1 LGGLATAAGRQPQQA
16 RYGEGITVTRG
27 GEVRVLLS
35 VGRRRQ
41 RATAAVLLL
50 LVVAVLGPV
59 ARASASPH
67 AVAQSAGGKPPPPF
81 WDRLSQK
88 IAADEAEVPGAGAD
102 TDCPDRGNFLA
113 AADTLLTG
121 AQLRGKDLQILQQAI
136 ASIYAR
142 TKEAGLPTLTA
153 TTASNVK
160 AVFHPLV
167 RLLGPAT
174 MSKNLDPESSTLSD
188 LRLDLRLTGQYI
200 ALNNRLIAKL
210 AAAQKQLEQTSPHC
224 D

>member
-67 AVAQSAGGKPPPPF
+67 AVAQSAGGNTVT
-81 WDRLSQK
+81 S
-88 IAADEAEVPGAGAD
+88 
-102 TDCPDRGNFLA
+102 
-113 AADTLLTG
+113 
-121 AQLRGKDLQILQQAI
+121 
-136 ASIYAR
+136 
-142 TKEAGLPTLTA
+142 
-153 TTASNVK
+153 
-160 AVFHPLV
+160 
-167 RLLGPAT
+167 
-174 MSKNLDPESSTLSD
+174 
-188 LRLDLRLTGQYI
+188 
-200 ALNNRLIAKL
+200 AL
-210 AAAQKQLEQTSPHC
+210 
-224 D
+224 